1 MVFNSDVFLLAFL
14 PLVYLA
20 FWAVRSKQSRYVLL
34 TAAGYVF
41 YGWWDWRFCLLL
53 LFSSLLSFG
62 AGLAIMS
69 APSPRQSRWWMIG
82 AVTVDLS
89 LLFFFKYF
97 NFFSGNV
104 RAAWP
109 SVPLPVLEVAL
120 PVGISFYTFHTISYV
135 VDVYAGRVRA
145 TRNLWEYLT
154 YVNLFFQLVAG
165 PIVRFRQIEDDLDH
179 IDGPP
184 QTGWTARGIAIF
196 VAGLL
201 KKVVIAD
208 HLGTIVDPL
217 LKQPHLSFLDAWTAA
232 LGYTGQLYF
241 DFSGYSDMAL
251 GLGLLFGLRIPRNFN
266 SPYRAAG
273 IQDFWHRWH
282 ISLSTWL
289 RDYLYIPLG
298 GSRGGTFRTQGNLML
313 TMVLGGL
320 WHGANWTFVIWGGYH
335 GLLLI
340 MDRQGG
346 SFFSNWPR
354 PLYQL
359 QTFILVVIG
368 WVLFRSDNL
377 PMAGRWLSAMFQP
390 DNAGSF
396 APRAAAWLAVAAAW
410 VLLVPESWEIKFPT
424 TLRWAPVYA
433 AGLLLAYYYINGTES
448 VFLYFQF

>member
-14 PLVYLA
+14 PLVYLL
-20 FWAVRSKQSRYVLL
+20 FWTARTKQLRYVLL
-34 TAAGYVF
+34 TTAGYLF

-53 LFSSLLSFG
+53 LFSSLLSFA
-62 AGLAIMS
+62 AGLAIAA
-69 APSPRQSRWWMIG
+69 APSKREARYWMIG
-82 AVTVDLS
+82 AVSVDLG

-97 NFFSGNV
+97 NFFAGSL

-109 SVPLPVLEVAL
+109 HVPLPVLEVAL

-184 QTGWTARGIAIF
+184 HADWTARGIAVF
-196 VAGLL
+196 VVGLL
-201 KKVVIAD
+201 KKVLIAD
-208 HLGTIVDPL
+208 HLATIVDPI
-217 LKQPHLSFLDAWTAA
+217 LKQPHWSFLDAWTAA
-232 LGYTGQLYF
+232 LGYSGQLYF

-251 GLGLLFGLRIPRNFN
+251 GLGLLFGLRIPRNFD

-273 IQDFWHRWH
+273 IQEFWRRWH

-298 GSRGGTFRTQGNLML
+298 GSQCGTYRTQFNLML
-313 TMVLGGL
+313 TMLLGGL
-320 WHGANWTFVIWGGYH
+320 WHGANWTFVIWGAYH

-340 MDRQGG
+340 MDRTG
-346 SFFSNWPR
+346 SGVFLKWPR
-354 PLYQL
+354 VVYQL
-359 QTFILVVIG
+359 QTFLLVAIG

-377 PMAGRWLSAMFQP
+377 PMAGRWLQAMFQL
-390 DNAGSF
+390 DTIGTL
-396 APRAAAWLAVAAAW
+396 APRAVAWMAVAATW
-410 VLLVPESWEIKFPT
+410 VLLVPETWAIKFPT
-424 TLRWAPVYA
+424 RLRWAPVYA
-433 AGLLLAYYYINGTES
+433 AGMMLAYYYINGTES

>member
-14 PLVYLA
+14 PVVYGL
-20 FWAVRSKQSRYVLL
+20 FWTLRSRQSRYVLL

-62 AGLAIMS
+62 AGLAIAA
-69 APSPRQSRWWMIG
+69 APSPSRARRWMLA
-82 AVTVDLS
+82 AVAADLS

-97 NFFSGNV
+97 NFFAASV

-109 SVPLPVLEVAL
+109 GVPLPVIEVAL

-165 PIVRFRQIEDDLDH
+165 PIVRFRQIEDDLEH
-179 IDGPP
+179 IDHAARFGE
-184 QTGWTARGIAIF
+184 TARGIALF
-196 VAGLL
+196 VAGLI
-201 KKVVIAD
+201 KKVIIAD

-217 LKQPHLSFLDAWTAA
+217 LKQPHLTLLDAWTAA
-232 LGYTGQLYF
+232 LSYTGQLYF

-251 GLGLLFGLRIPRNFN
+251 GLGLLFGLRLPVNFA

-289 RDYLYIPLG
+289 RDYVYIPLG
-298 GSRGGTFRTQGNLML
+298 GSRDGTYHTQFNLMI
-313 TMVLGGL
+313 TMLLGGL

-340 MDRQGG
+340 LDRVGHPV
-346 SFFSNWPR
+346 FARWPR
-354 PLYQL
+354 GLCQM
-359 QTFILVVIG
+359 QTFLLVVLG

-377 PMAGRWLSAMFQP
+377 GIAGQWLQAMFQFE
-390 DNAGSF
+390 NIGQV
-396 APRAAAWLAVAAAW
+396 APRAAGWMAAAAAW
-410 VLLVPESWEIKFPT
+410 VLWIPESSEIRFPT
-424 TLRWAPVYA
+424 ALRWAPAYA